1 MHAWRNGI
9 PMLAASGYRSQVD
22 TDVCIGCGDCSNL
35 CQFGAL
41 SADDG
46 VAVVDAAL
54 CMGCGVCVS
63 RCSQGALSLVRDP
76 GKGVPLEIRELMAS
90 AATG

>member
-1 MHAWRNGI
+1 V

-22 TDVCIGCGDCSNL
+22 ADLCIGCGDCANL

-46 VAVVDAAL
+46 VATVDAAL

-63 RCSQGALSLVRDP
+63 HCTQEALSLVRDHS
-76 GKGVPLEIRELMAS
+76 KGEPLQIRELLAS
-90 AATG
+90 AATNLHSINP